1 MGPKPDFVEL
11 RGKGVEG
18 AERRDVE
25 DELLA
30 EPNLPLEGAFRR
42 NRVDPLL
49 SKGHCPGVGFK
60 PWGWER
66 GKELGKSSPP
76 SRSPSSFT

>member
-1 MGPKPDFVEL
+1 MGPKPDFVKL
-11 RGKGVEG
+11 RGEGVEG
-18 AERRDVE
+18 AERWDVE
-25 DELLA
+25 DELLTK
-30 EPNLPLEGAFRR
+30 PNLPLKGAFRR